1 VQPWPL
7 AQHKSLEEIARN
19 AGVAVD
25 QLESY
30 ISKFMVDI
38 SKEAP
43 NSTREREYLLQSDTF
58 TDILYNLHVL
68 GNQTPLAVPW
78 LQHLRGFDAFVAHF
92 CPQANRATQAELIYI
107 IKRFIRKVRPPML
120 LRNYELESSGRFD
133 TGSAIYSNPGSW
145 VKLPHCW
152 VDKRVLEEALAWA
165 RTGIPK
171 PEELFVHGTGT
182 AAMESFAKHKA
193 ISSAALALKRGDK
206 VRTGEYV
213 SYIGRDGQTST
224 TGGATGLGGVYSS
237 RNGLSSTSYTTQ
249 RWFDEVP
256 VTFGIS
262 ERKQRAYNEAS
273 GINLTYYNSQ
283 EGIVIGANVPFENI
297 VAISAPKEYEERIRG
312 WIGEH
317 CRHARF
323 VSYEAAELL
332 EDEEMLDLLP

>member
-1 VQPWPL
+1 
-7 AQHKSLEEIARN
+7 
-19 AGVAVD
+19 
-25 QLESY
+25 
-30 ISKFMVDI
+30 MVDI

-43 NSTREREYLLQSDTF
+43 KSTREREYLLQSDTF

-68 GNQTPLAVPW
+68 GNQTPLAAPW
-78 LQHLRGFDAFVAHF
+78 LQHLRGFDTFVAHF
-92 CPQANRATQAELIYI
+92 CPQANRATQAELIRI
-107 IKRFIRKVRPPML
+107 IKGFIRKVRPPML
-120 LRNYELESSGRFD
+120 LRNYELESSGRFG
-133 TGSAIYSNPGSW
+133 TARAIYSSPGSW
-145 VKLPHCW
+145 VKLRHCW

-193 ISSAALALKRGDK
+193 ISSAAVALRRGDK

-213 SYIGRDGQTST
+213 SYIGHDGQTPAT
-224 TGGATGLGGVYSS
+224 VGAGGHVHVYASHK
-237 RNGLSSTSYTTQ
+237 GLSSASYTTQ

-262 ERKQRAYNEAS
+262 VRNQRVYNEVL
-273 GINLTYYNSQ
+273 GVNLSYYGAQ

-332 EDEEMLDLLP
+332 EDGEMLDLSPRGCG